1 MKGKN
6 YVGWYM
12 PLREQGPKMRKL
24 VMSKILLKMLGYEP
38 E

>member
-24 VMSKILLKMLGYEP
+24 VMSKILLKMLGY
-38 E
+38 